1 MTAWLWTSLSG
12 TALITGIVWVAIGLV
27 ILLVLT
33 KGFRRRPPLMDFS
46 EDDPAPLLEVKTPEP
61 SA

>member
-1 MTAWLWTSLSG
+1 
-12 TALITGIVWVAIGLV
+12 VAIGLV

-33 KGFRRRPPLMDFS
+33 KGFRRRPPVMDFS

-61 SA
+61 TA